1 MKIAV
6 AGAGFVGLSLA
17 TLLAV
22 KYNVILYD
30 VDDEK
35 NELINK
41 RISPL
46 LDKDISEYF
55 KEKKLDLLSTSD
67 SKIAFSNADYVIIA
81 TPTDYDKDT
90 NEFNTSSIE
99 SVIEKVLKID
109 NKCSIVIKSTIPLG
123 YTFKLKKHFQYND
136 IFFSPEFLRE
146 GTALYDNLYPS
157 RIVVGEKNEKA
168 RQFSDMLSEC
178 AKKSSDKI
186 PKFFMTSEEAE
197 AVKLFS
203 NTYLALRIS
212 YFNELDSYC
221 EKFNLSTKNII
232 EGVCHDPRIG
242 NYYNNPSFG
251 YGGYCLPKDTKQL
264 LKNYENVPNS
274 IIESIV
280 KANNV
285 RKDFIAQSI
294 LNRKPETVGV
304 YRLVMK
310 EGSDNWRSSAIQ
322 GIMKRIKAKG
332 VKVIIYEPS
341 YKESS
346 FFNSKVVNDLDHFKK
361 NSDVVI
367 ANRIDKELYD
377 IKDKVYSRDI
387 FSRD

>member
-1 MKIAV
+1 MKIAI

-22 KYNVILYD
+22 KHNVILYD
-30 VDDEK
+30 IDDEK

-46 LDKDISEYF
+46 FDKDISEYF
-55 KEKKLDLLSTSD
+55 KEKKLNLLSTSD
-67 SKIAFSNADYVIIA
+67 SKVAFSNIDYAIIA
-81 TPTDYDKDT
+81 TPTDYDKET

-109 NKCSIVIKSTIPLG
+109 SKCSIVIKSTIPLG
-123 YTFKLKKHFQYND
+123 YTSKLRKTFNYND

-146 GTALYDNLYPS
+146 GSALHDNLYPS

-178 AKKSSDKI
+178 AKKSTDKI
-186 PKFFMTSEEAE
+186 AKFFMTSEEAE

-212 YFNELDSYC
+212 FFNELDSYC

-242 NYYNNPSFG
+242 DYYNNPSFG

-285 RKDFIAQSI
+285 RKDFVAQSI
-294 LNRKPETVGV
+294 LNKKPETVGV

-332 VKVIIYEPS
+332 VKVIVYEPS
-341 YKESS
+341 YKESN
-346 FFNSKVVNDLDHFKK
+346 FFNSKIVNDLDHFKQL
-361 NSDVVI
+361 SDIVI
-367 ANRIDKELYD
+367 ANRMDKDLFD